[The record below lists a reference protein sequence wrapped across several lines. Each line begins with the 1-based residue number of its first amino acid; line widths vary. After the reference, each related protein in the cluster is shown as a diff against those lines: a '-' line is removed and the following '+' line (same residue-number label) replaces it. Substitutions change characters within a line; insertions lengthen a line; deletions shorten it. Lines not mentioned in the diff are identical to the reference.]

1 MDDSWRWSN
10 RIHSKKRP
18 EVCPRLQKKT
28 YRCLQM
34 SSISSLGAGKPIFW
48 VPSQKS
54 AISLPVCRQAWI
66 WYNSIQSLFSL
77 VNFQKKLVKK
87 CFSEIFNMFL
97 PKSSPYLKYSGNI
110 TGESCSLP
118 TGWLMRRKGLICD
131 VFIVWKYEVRIGV
144 FKSEIKEIFLRNP
157 V

>member
-1 MDDSWRWSN
+1 MD
-10 RIHSKKRP
+10 
-18 EVCPRLQKKT
+18 
-28 YRCLQM
+28 
-34 SSISSLGAGKPIFW
+34 SSHFDLILWIPVNSYDAQRHFQASPSGSVILTNFSSLGAGKPIFW